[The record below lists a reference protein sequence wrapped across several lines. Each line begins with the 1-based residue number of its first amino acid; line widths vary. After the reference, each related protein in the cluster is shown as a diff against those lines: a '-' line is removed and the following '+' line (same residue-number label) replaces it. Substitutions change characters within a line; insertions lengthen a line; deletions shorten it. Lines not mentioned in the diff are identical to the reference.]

1 MIGREWQ
8 ELSGRECLICGK
20 PLFACPPLKNQPSSW
35 RLVGCTSDHMWG
47 MHIDGG
53 QSLDVVQMA
62 GLRKSLD
69 HAVKSLSNQRTAMV
83 NVTGT
88 KLLELN
94 MRRRFSSASRSLRT
108 FFGRPSRRP
117 RRDCGEFETPILID
131 GPLDGRLRELVEEAG
146 SGDWHLKRL
155 ASGEV
160 ALETTESA
168 EGRKKEDAPATSSAS
183 TPALLK

>member
-1 MIGREWQ
+1 MIGREWE
-8 ELSGRECLICGK
+8 ELSGRECLICGT

-69 HAVKSLSNQRTAMV
+69 HAIKSLRTQRTAMV

-94 MRRRFSSASRSLRT
+94 MAEAVLLQIQIASTMLL
-108 FFGRPSRRP
+108 
-117 RRDCGEFETPILID
+117 EAVEETKTRLAENPETQIRID

-146 SGDWHLKRL
+146 SGDWHLNRL

-160 ALETTESA
+160 VLETAESS
-168 EGRKKEDAPATSSAS
+168 EGSD
-183 TPALLK
+183 